1 MDVWD
6 GASLLQIGT
15 ARVPL
20 SALLRRA
27 TEKVGNAA
35 TVKEYLTCDVVETR
49 LTSIDAAPSADAA
62 ALTPPLLKGR
72 IKLVLA
78 RLSAGTRRAAG
89 GPAADYG
96 APTGGAAGAADGGKV
111 RGPVRIYVYV
121 CVCVCVCMCVRM
133 RVCVYMYIYIHPY
146 ISTYTYIYIYIDIDI
161 DIHVYI

>member
-1 MDVWD
+1 MRDKALYVDVWD

-121 CVCVCVCMCVRM
+121 CAYACL
-133 RVCVYMYIYIHPY
+133 CVYVYIHTP
-146 ISTYTYIYIYIDIDI
+146 IYIYIYIYL
-161 DIHVYI
+161 YIYRYRY